1 MNMRSIQKWYGF
13 GLQEAYDRG
22 VRAYEV
28 DNFTEA
34 IVAFGETLA
43 VCTDPAM
50 KKLAQHYLA
59 DAHVNYG
66 DQLVSAGDSE
76 GAIESYLAACDLFP
90 HYADFHFKVAKCAYV
105 HNDFGRALAGLQKA
119 LLINPEFARARL
131 YRGLIACRQE
141 SWKDG
146 LADLRKAVQ
155 IDPSIGAVDFDLAE
169 KLYQEGFPGKAWGIL
184 ESLDK
189 NEAQAALDLAST
201 ADAALRRGKAQEAC
215 DLFEQSLLIR
225 PRYADVRRR
234 YAEALYQAGRYD
246 AAKAQLE
253 QAIHINPR
261 YADAFAQLGIVL
273 RKLEKG
279 PEAKE
284 AFRRALEI
292 EPHHLVAT
300 VELNRL

>member
-28 DNFTEA
+28 DNYPEA
-34 IVAFGETLA
+34 ILAFGETLA
-43 VCTDPAM
+43 ACNDPAM
-50 KKLAQHYLA
+50 VKLAQHYLA

-66 DQLVSAGDSE
+66 DHLVSTGHQE
-76 GAIESYLAACDLFP
+76 EAIESYQAACDLFP
-90 HYADFHFKVAKCAYV
+90 HYADFHFRLAKCAYA
-105 HNDFGRALAGLQKA
+105 HNDYKRAIAGLQKS

-131 YRGLIACRQE
+131 YRGLISCRQE

-155 IDPSIGAVDFDLAE
+155 IDPSIGLVDFDLAE
-169 KLYQEGFPGKAWGIL
+169 QLYQEGFPGKAWGII

-189 NEAQAALDLAST
+189 NEAQAALDLAAS
-201 ADAALRRGKAQEAC
+201 ADAYLRRGKPQEAC

-261 YADAFAQLGIVL
+261 YADAYAQLGIVL
-273 RKLEKG
+273 RKLEQG

-284 AFRRALEI
+284 AFRRALEV

>member
-1 MNMRSIQKWYGF
+1 
-13 GLQEAYDRG
+13 
-22 VRAYEV
+22 V
-28 DNFTEA
+28 DNYPEA
-34 IVAFGETLA
+34 ILAFGETLA
-43 VCTDPAM
+43 ACNDPAM
-50 KKLAQHYLA
+50 VKLAQHYLA

-66 DQLVSAGDSE
+66 DHLVSVGHQE
-76 GAIESYLAACDLFP
+76 EAIESYQAACDLFP
-90 HYADFHFKVAKCAYV
+90 HYADFHFRLAKCAYA
-105 HNDFGRALAGLQKA
+105 HNDYKRAIAGLQKS

-131 YRGLIACRQE
+131 YRGLISCRQE

-155 IDPSIGAVDFDLAE
+155 IDPSIGLVDFDLAE
-169 KLYQEGFPGKAWGIL
+169 QLYQEGFPGKAWGII

-189 NEAQAALDLAST
+189 NEAQAALDLAAS
-201 ADAALRRGKAQEAC
+201 ADAYLRRGKPQEAC

-261 YADAFAQLGIVL
+261 YADAYAQLGIVL
-273 RKLEKG
+273 RKLEQG
-279 PEAKE
+279 AEAKE
-284 AFRRALEI
+284 AFRRALEV

>member
-28 DNFTEA
+28 DNYPEA
-34 IVAFGETLA
+34 ILAFGETLA
-43 VCTDPAM
+43 ACNDPAM
-50 KKLAQHYLA
+50 VKLAQHYLA

-66 DQLVSAGDSE
+66 DHLVSVGHQE
-76 GAIESYLAACDLFP
+76 EAIESYQAACDLFP
-90 HYADFHFKVAKCAYV
+90 HYADFHFRLAKCAYA
-105 HNDFGRALAGLQKA
+105 HNDYKRAIAGLQKS

-131 YRGLIACRQE
+131 YRGLISCRQE

-155 IDPSIGAVDFDLAE
+155 IDPSIGLVDFDLAE
-169 KLYQEGFPGKAWGIL
+169 QLYQEGFPGKAWGII

-189 NEAQAALDLAST
+189 NEAQAALDLAAS
-201 ADAALRRGKAQEAC
+201 ADAYLRRGKPQEAC

-261 YADAFAQLGIVL
+261 YADAYAQLGIVL
-273 RKLEKG
+273 RKLEQG
-279 PEAKE
+279 AEAKE
-284 AFRRALEI
+284 AFRRALEV